1 MKKIKYIIIIL
12 IVSIL
17 INTYINISYGIDW
30 DSEDAYSEMWDNNR
44 DGKLDDE
51 EREYA
56 KQNIQIMRNDPDE
69 KTLKS
74 RYEGYEDV
82 NSVQEKMWVT
92 LEAGKTKLYLGR
104 SNGKPEEN
112 NYCIKDSIQLN
123 DFERYINS
131 KVKTYFSDV
140 WEWLPWNTEHQFYR
154 IPIEEFLKS
163 LNNEDS
169 KEETEKQNIIQF
181 IDLMNRYSTPG
192 YAGPGTAS
200 SPSGYMPEEQHVKD
214 VYIEVSDIATEIKD
228 VKDENSGNY
237 IWKQTLSKQNIDE
250 INYLIKSEKLIFE
263 LKDLDDEAFISSL
276 ATFNEYENIVAR
288 IKELNSLRDKD
299 ISKEDKDKEEDI
311 KKYGYSGWRVQKD
324 KEDLQSIKNQIER
337 ILIFNRKVAY
347 SENGQLKLKSIAN
360 AETGIY
366 RR

>member
-1 MKKIKYIIIIL
+1 MKKVKYIIIIL

-30 DSEDAYSEMWDNNR
+30 DSENAYSEMWDNNR

-56 KQNIQIMRNDPDE
+56 KQNIQIIRNDPDE

-74 RYEGYEDV
+74 RYEGFEDV
-82 NSVQEKMWVT
+82 NSVQERMWVT
-92 LEAGKTKLYLGR
+92 LEAGKTTLYFGG
-104 SNGKPEEN
+104 SDKKPDTVTYTIQN
-112 NYCIKDSIQLN
+112 SIVLN
-123 DFERYINS
+123 DFEDYINS
-131 KVKTYFSDV
+131 RVLTYTSGV
-140 WEWLPWNTEHQFYR
+140 IEWMPLFAKKHDYYR
-154 IPIEEFLKS
+154 ISIENFLNS
-163 LNNEDS
+163 LDNNSDS
-169 KEETEKQNIIQF
+169 DKAEKEKIKENLEIFNNYF
-181 IDLMNRYSTPG
+181 PDYNHY
-192 YAGPGTAS
+192 
-200 SPSGYMPEEQHVKD
+200 KD
-214 VYIEVSDIATEIKD
+214 VYIKVSDLPTEIKD
-228 VKDENSGNY
+228 TNETSDGNC

-250 INYLIKSEKLIFE
+250 INYLIKAEKLIFE

-276 ATFNEYENIVAR
+276 ATFNEYENIVSS
-288 IKELNSLRDKD
+288 IKQLNSLRDKD
-299 ISKEDKDKEEDI
+299 MSKKYEDKEKDI
-311 KKYGYSGWRVQKD
+311 QKNGYSGWRVQKD